1 MYRLAAFDM
10 DGTLLMRDHRI
21 GGATLNALHQLV
33 ENGMI
38 LTFATGRHYLDMK
51 GILSHSGINGYLI
64 TGNGTRVCDMDGVH
78 LDGMDLP
85 AELVEFVLRTP
96 WQTTASV
103 HIFRDDGWFT
113 DYNDPALLAA
123 HKTSSFQFQLTAL
136 DALPMTGNHKIC
148 FIAPHQELAELK
160 IQLEQQMGDKA
171 DFCFSAEE
179 CLEMLPRGCNKGA
192 ALERLSH
199 HLDLTLADC
208 MAFGD
213 AMNDKEMLSRVGC
226 GLVMGNA
233 LPQLKQELPQLQ
245 VIGRCEEQGVAHY
258 LQHWL
263 SSPHLTYSPEF

>member
-10 DGTLLMRDHRI
+10 DGTLLMRDHRM

-51 GILSHSGINGYLI
+51 GILSYSGINGYLI

-96 WQTTASV
+96 WKTNASI

-136 DALPMTGNHKIC
+136 DALPKTGNHKVC
-148 FIAPHQELAELK
+148 FVAPHQELIELK
-160 IQLEQQMGDKA
+160 IQLEQQIGDKA
-171 DFCFSAEE
+171 DFCFSAAD
-179 CLEMLPRGCNKGA
+179 CLEMLPSGCNKGA

-213 AMNDKEMLSRVGC
+213 AMNDKEMLSRVGR

-245 VIGRCEEQGVAHY
+245 VIGCCEEQGVAHY